1 MYPEQLALLKEIQ
14 AYEFTCVDLNL
25 FLDTHPRD
33 ERALADYNGGT
44 RQLACLKAAYT
55 QYYGPLMHFGQEAVS
70 YPWSWIDEPW
80 PWEIE
85 Y

>member
-1 MYPEQLALLKEIQ
+1 MCHEQLALLKEIQ
-14 AYEFTCVDLNL
+14 ALEFTCVDLNL
-25 FLDTHPRD
+25 FLDTHPGD
-33 ERALADYNGGT
+33 ERALTDYNTSVG
-44 RQLACLKAAYT
+44 QLACAKTVYT
-55 QYYGPLMHFGQEAVS
+55 QRYGALTHFGWEAVS